1 MNNYNKKIS
10 NVSKK
15 PNTKVIVAAVI
26 AVVVLLNVAIQFL
39 PDSIRRFDIT
49 SSKSYTL
56 SESTKKYFSELDEKV
71 TFYILDADG
80 SDVKYEHFLK
90 RIDSGFDN
98 IDVKW
103 TSSEKVT
110 HLTEELG
117 ISTENI
123 TPYFVIAESDK
134 RKTAV
139 SHADLM
145 FYRTDNSTL
154 TSFFGTGELSLVE
167 YEYYK
172 QVLAEQ
178 AQSSTEYAEQY
189 ASMLEAL
196 LYDVDM
202 YFNAEPY
209 LCSIVEYVT
218 VDIIPARYTLTGHGE
233 VVFADTEIGHYLSD
247 TVGMT
252 HKELDISDGSAI
264 PEDAVSIV
272 VFDPDTDITKAEA
285 DMLIAYLDNGGQM
298 TFFTSNEDLD
308 LPNLMSV
315 INAYGLSAE
324 KGIVSELIVKESE
337 DSSDGEDD
345 TEANAEGNTENN
357 AEDGAENNAEEEGSD
372 EENGDTAEF
381 YSTDTVGV
389 YINTAHSAMSDLVG
403 MNVSPKITKG
413 NYIKFNDVNGLT
425 RTFLL
430 TTSENAYVGDN
441 VETRG
446 EIPVAAVSEK
456 TDGGTLLWF
465 TGADSFTT
473 PILESTDDTE
483 EVTRIYSN
491 CALVLTSL
499 SLAPYTYESTVTL
512 PEAKYYGERLMSA
525 TETGFVVFII
535 VIAVAVVALSVAGL
549 IIWYK
554 RKKA

>member
-1 MNNYNKKIS
+1 MNNYNRKIS

-39 PDSIRRFDIT
+39 PDGIRRFDIT

-71 TFYILDADG
+71 TFYVLDADG
-80 SDVKYEHFLK
+80 SDLKYEHFLK
-90 RIDSGFDN
+90 RLDSGFDN

-123 TPYFVIAESDK
+123 TPYFVIAEGDK

-145 FYRTDNSTL
+145 FYRTENSTL
-154 TSFFGTGELSLVE
+154 TSFFGTKDLSLVE

-178 AQSSTEYAEQY
+178 AQSSSEYAEQY

-202 YFNAEPY
+202 YCNAEPY

-233 VVFADTEIGHYLSD
+233 VVFTDTEIGHYLSD
-247 TVGMT
+247 TVGMV

-298 TFFTSNEDLD
+298 AFFTSNEDLD

-315 INAYGLSAE
+315 INAYGFSAE

-337 DSSDGEDD
+337 DSSDGEGDVED
-345 TEANAEGNTENN
+345 NADNN
-357 AEDGAENNAEEEGSD
+357 AEDGAENNAEEGSD
-372 EENGDTAEF
+372 EENGDTAET

-389 YINTAHSAMSDLVG
+389 YINTAHAAMSDLVG

-413 NYIKFNDVNGLT
+413 NSISFTNTDGLT

-430 TTSENAYVGDN
+430 TTSDNAYVGDN
-441 VETRG
+441 ADDRG
-446 EIPVAAVSEK
+446 ARSLAAVSEK
-456 TDGGTLLWF
+456 DGGGTLLWF
-465 TGADSFTT
+465 TGADSFTS
-473 PILESTDDTE
+473 PILENTDDTE
-483 EVTRIYSN
+483 EFTRIYSN

-535 VIAVAVVALSVAGL
+535 VIAVAVVALSVVGV